1 MVWTGYEL
9 SGDEQSRGRW
19 SGQAVGRVGWG
30 GGGGRYG
37 LGRTV
42 MEVYI
47 LHMCEQPKGE
57 WSGFHH
63 TAGEH
68 VAVCAHLS
76 EAESSLSPLLA
87 SDVGSFFTSV
97 LHNNK
102 SHHITVC
109 WI

>member
-1 MVWTGYEL
+1 M
-9 SGDEQSRGRW
+9 
-19 SGQAVGRVGWG
+19 GRVG
-30 GGGGRYG
+30 GGGGDP
-37 LGRTV
+37 GRTV
-42 MEVYI
+42 MEVNI

-57 WSGFHH
+57 WSGFLH

>member
-1 MVWTGYEL
+1 
-9 SGDEQSRGRW
+9 
-19 SGQAVGRVGWG
+19 
-30 GGGGRYG
+30 
-37 LGRTV
+37 
-42 MEVYI
+42 MEVNI
-47 LHMCEQPKGE
+47 LHMCEQPKGK

-68 VAVCAHLS
+68 VAVRAHLS
-76 EAESSLSPLLA
+76 EAESSLSLLLA

-97 LHNNK
+97 LCNNK